1 MKKSILS
8 MMVVFLTTG
17 MVAYSQKEEAQQ
29 KVPPGSKLF
38 IAPMEGNL
46 HPFIAA
52 EIIKKKIPVVVVTD
66 EKDAEFILAGASIKG
81 DDKWYH
87 TVFGGKDK
95 NEGSVQL
102 LSVKDK
108 TMIWAGEAGDRSL
121 WWGNLK
127 RGGQRKVADRIVSK
141 MKDQLFKNSH

>member
-1 MKKSILS
+1 MTITLILALLVMQAAPQTS
-8 MMVVFLTTG
+8 
-17 MVAYSQKEEAQQ
+17 
-29 KVPPGSKLF
+29 VPAGSKIF

-52 EIIKKKIPVVVVTD
+52 EIIKKKLPIVIVTE

-102 LSVKDK
+102 LNVKDK
-108 TMIWAGEAGDRSL
+108 VMVWAGEAGDRSL
-121 WWGNLK
+121 WWGALR

-141 MKDQLFKNSH
+141 MKDQLFKKK